1 MDAVICWFETDMEQ
15 ERAKLAVGLR
25 GGDPDVLDGLIETY
39 QHRLFR
45 YLVSLTGNRS
55 TAEDVF
61 QETWLRV
68 LERGSQYKPQWKFE
82 VWLFSIAR
90 HLVIDQS
97 RRKRGQSLDELMDP
111 EAGRGFEPA
120 ASGPSPFEEM
130 MAGEASKRMAGV
142 LNRIPAVYREVLTLR
157 FQEELELNEIAS
169 VIKISLSTVKSRLY
183 RGVEALRKE
192 LEEAQ
197 V

>member
-1 MDAVICWFETDMEQ
+1 MEQ
-15 ERAKLAVGLR
+15 ERANLAVGLR
-25 GGDPDVLDGLIETY
+25 GGDPDVLDSLIETY
-39 QHRLFR
+39 RHRLFR

-55 TAEDVF
+55 TAEDAF

-82 VWLFSIAR
+82 VWLFTIAR

-97 RRKRGQSLDELMDP
+97 RRKRGESLDELMDP

-130 MAGEASKRMAGV
+130 MTGEASVRMAGI
-142 LNRIPAVYREVLTLR
+142 LNRIPAIYREVLTLR
-157 FQEELELNEIAS
+157 FQEELELNEIAT
-169 VIKISLSTVKSRLY
+169 VIKIPLSTVKSRLY

-192 LEEAQ
+192 LEEAD